1 MLRTKVKA
9 SSVTNLTDARYFAAW
24 EVYWLGFDLD
34 PHSER
39 HVSPTAFEAIRE
51 WVDGVEVTGEF
62 NLQSPEEIREAVE
75 VLRLDAVQA
84 GPLIGLETL
93 AELELSVPLIKE
105 VIPEPGRPLEALQDT
120 FSDYAP
126 HVRLFLLDLVKG
138 GWSWEKLQ
146 ADPKAEADLA
156 DLAGQYPVLLALD
169 LPPSAVDAFL
179 EAVPVEGLAVQ
190 GGEEEKVGYKSF
202 DELDEL
208 FEALEIQV

>member
-84 GPLIGLETL
+84 RTPIGLGTPAPLDPHVHTSTEGVTET
-93 AELELSVPLIKE
+93 
-105 VIPEPGRPLEALQDT
+105 GRP
-120 FSDYAP
+120 
-126 HVRLFLLDLVKG
+126 R
-138 GWSWEKLQ
+138 
-146 ADPKAEADLA
+146 
-156 DLAGQYPVLLALD
+156 
-169 LPPSAVDAFL
+169 
-179 EAVPVEGLAVQ
+179 EGTPDH
-190 GGEEEKVGYKSF
+190 S
-202 DELDEL
+202 
-208 FEALEIQV
+208 

>member
-1 MLRTKVKA
+1 MLKTKVKA

-24 EVYWLGFDLD
+24 EVHWLGFDLD

-39 HVSPTAFEAIRE
+39 HLSPKAFEAIRE
-51 WVDGVEVTGEF
+51 WVDGVEITGEF

-75 VLRLDAVQA
+75 VLQLDAVQA
-84 GPLIGLETL
+84 GPLIGLEALTR
-93 AELELSVPLIKE
+93 LELAVPLIKE
-105 VIPEPGRPLEALQDT
+105 LIPEPGRPLADLQGT

-126 HVRLFLLDLVKG
+126 HVRLFLLDLLKG

-146 ADPKAEADLA
+146 ADPKAHADLTE
-156 DLAGQYPVLLALD
+156 LAGQYPLLLALD
-169 LPPSAVDAFL
+169 LPPAAVNAFL
-179 EAVPVEGLAVQ
+179 EEIHAEGLAVQ